1 MFIRLFAFLLLSG
14 TIYTLGVFL
23 APEFTDTYGNREFNR
38 NIRSIKWTLE
48 NFSSWGIEAKSLM
61 QSAQD
66 IAKPYIEETKNT
78 ANQIKSTFDTKTIEV
93 KQAAESVQ
101 NAVKAVEWA
110 KTDLQKLS
118 NFGTWSK

>member
-1 MFIRLFAFLLLSG
+1 MLS
-14 TIYTLGVFL
+14 LFL
-23 APEFTDTYGNREFNR
+23 APDFTDTYGNREFNM
-38 NIRSIKWTLE
+38 NVRSIKWTLE
-48 NFSSWGIEAKSLM
+48 NFSSWGIEARSLM

-78 ANQIKSTFDTKTIEV
+78 ANQIKSTFDTKTAEV
-93 KQAAESVQ
+93 KQASESVQ

>member
-1 MFIRLFAFLLLSG
+1 
-14 TIYTLGVFL
+14 
-23 APEFTDTYGNREFNR
+23 
-38 NIRSIKWTLE
+38 
-48 NFSSWGIEAKSLM
+48 M

-101 NAVKAVEWA
+101 NAVKAVE
-110 KTDLQKLS
+110 
-118 NFGTWSK
+118 